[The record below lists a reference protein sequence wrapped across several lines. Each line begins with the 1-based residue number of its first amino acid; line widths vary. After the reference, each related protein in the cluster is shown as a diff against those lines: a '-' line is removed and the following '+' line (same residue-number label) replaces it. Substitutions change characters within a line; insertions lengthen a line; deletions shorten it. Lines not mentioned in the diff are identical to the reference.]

1 VGQAIGT
8 GRISSGAD
16 LTSSSYT
23 DQQARQSLL
32 DFMRRNANRTGAD
45 SANFVA
51 QFRRGGGYADR
62 SVDRNGGSTLSSA
75 RFDRFSVPT
84 RRLAR
89 VRIPGKATTRSGAWR
104 PPIPGHGDQCGAGC
118 LRAPSSGST
127 DLSVRGLGQARR
139 WCFSRPPFAALAS
152 GTAVPP
158 AFSLHWQPFLRIGN
172 LQGLGLVLETVARGP
187 CAGTGRRGAGAHLT
201 CLPDA

>member
-1 VGQAIGT
+1 LVRRFICSGPGHWHGKNFIGSRSDQFLLH
-8 GRISSGAD
+8 GS
-16 LTSSSYT
+16 TSPPE
-23 DQQARQSLL
+23 
-32 DFMRRNANRTGAD
+32 
-45 SANFVA
+45 SAGFHAA
-51 QFRRGGGYADR
+51 QREPYRRGGGYAKPDR
-62 SVDRNGGSTLSSA
+62 SVDRDGGSTLSSA
-75 RFDRFSVPT
+75 RFDGFSVPT

-172 LQGLGLVLETVARGP
+172 LQGLGLVLETVARGL
-187 CAGTGRRGAGAHLT
+187 AQGRAVGGQAPT
-201 CLPDA
+201 